1 MSDRQMWIALRYV
14 EENPCRAGMVTS
26 PELYR
31 WSSAATHLAGKP
43 DRSGILDLAFW
54 LRAGGVETWA
64 EMFEAPGRPA
74 DLASLRKCTYGGRPF
89 GEEEFVRE
97 MEQRFDREWRR
108 SVPDSVGILAKA
120 GENGT
125 EAVPN

>member
-1 MSDRQMWIALRYV
+1 MSERQMWIALRYV
-14 EENPCRAGMVTS
+14 EENPCRAGMVAR

-31 WSSAATHLAGKP
+31 WSSAAMHLVGKP
-43 DRSGILDLAFW
+43 DRSGVLDLDFW
-54 LRAGGVETWA
+54 RRAGGAATWA

-89 GEEEFVRE
+89 GEEQFVRE

-108 SVPDSVGILAKA
+108 SIADSVGILAKA
-120 GENGT
+120 GENGQVG
-125 EAVPN
+125 VPD